1 VAPLVLRHLGHILL
15 PKDGAA
21 AAPSIVARKRMDVL
35 IVSRT
40 TPIERYRNIGISAHI
55 DAGKTT
61 ATERILFYT
70 GVSHKIGEVHDGAAV
85 MDYMEQEQE
94 RGITITAAA
103 TTCFWKGMDKNFPE
117 HRINIIDTP
126 GHVDFT
132 IEVERSLRV
141 LDSAIAVYCA
151 VSGVQP
157 QSETVWRQMN
167 KYGVPRIAFV
177 NKMDRAGADFER
189 CIEQIRS
196 RLRGNP
202 VAIQLPIGAEDGFIG
217 VVDLVKMK
225 SIFWDEETQGMK
237 FEYRDIPADMRAQCE
252 EWRAKMIEAAAEG
265 DEVLLNKYL
274 ESGELSDDEIKKG
287 LRERAI
293 KNEVCLVTCGSAF
306 KNKGVQA
313 VLDAIVEYMPSP
325 LEVPPVKGIS
335 ESGEPL
341 SRHADDKEPFA
352 ALAFKIL
359 NDPFVGNLTFF
370 RVYSGTLN
378 SGDQVLVPNRGRTE
392 RIGRLLQ
399 MHASERSEIKE
410 VRAGDIA
417 AAVGL
422 KDVTTGDTLCDTEK
436 AIILE
441 KMEFPEP
448 VISVAVEPKTKVD
461 QEKMGL
467 ALQRLAK
474 EDPSFRVHTD
484 AESGQTIIEGMGE
497 LHLEIIVDRMKREF
511 KVDANV
517 GKPQVAYRE
526 TLRSTVESEG
536 KFIRQTGGRGQYG
549 HVWLKLEPLPVGKGY
564 EFVNG
569 IVGGAVPRE
578 FIPAVDKG
586 IQEAVQTGVIAGYPI
601 VDVKVTIFDGSFH
614 DVDSNEMAFKIAG
627 SIGFKEGFRK
637 AKPVLLEPIMK
648 VEVVTPEDYYGDIV
662 GDLSRRRGQIIGMED
677 GPSGKVVTAEVPLA
691 EMFQYSTSMR
701 SMSQGRANYTMEF
714 AKYQEVPGNVADV
727 VMKKAS

>member
-1 VAPLVLRHLGHILL
+1 
-15 PKDGAA
+15 
-21 AAPSIVARKRMDVL
+21 VARA
-35 IVSRT
+35 

-61 ATERILFYT
+61 TTERILFYT

-94 RGITITAAA
+94 RGITITSAA
-103 TTCFWKGMDKNFPE
+103 TTCFWKGMDKAFPE

-141 LDSAIAVYCA
+141 LDSAVALFCA

-167 KYGVPRIAFV
+167 RYGVPRIAFV
-177 NKMDRAGADFER
+177 NKMDRAGANFER
-189 CIEQIRS
+189 CVEQIRT

-202 VAIQLPIGAEDGFIG
+202 VPIQLPIGAEEGFEG
-217 VVDLVKMK
+217 VVDLVRMK
-225 SIFWDEETQGMK
+225 AIYWDMETQGMK
-237 FEYRDIPADMRAQCE
+237 FEFRDVPAALREAAGE
-252 EWRAKMIEAAAEG
+252 ARKRMIEAAAEAN
-265 DEVLLNKYL
+265 EELVNAYL
-274 ESGELSDDEIKKG
+274 ENNTLDSEQLRRG
-287 LRERAI
+287 LKIRAL
-293 KNEVCLVTCGSAF
+293 KNEIVLVMCGTAF

-313 VLDAIVEYMPSP
+313 LLDAVIEYMPSP
-325 LEVPPVKGIS
+325 IEMPAVKGLDHDGGTFI
-335 ESGEPL
+335 E
-341 SRHADDKEPFA
+341 RHASDDEPFA

-370 RVYSGTLN
+370 RVYSGILKT
-378 SGDQVLVPNRGRTE
+378 GDAVYVPSKDKHE

-399 MHASERSEIKE
+399 MHASDRTELKE

-422 KDVTTGDTLCDTEK
+422 KDVITGDTLCDE
-436 AIILE
+436 AQPIVLE
-441 KMEFPEP
+441 KMVFPDP
-448 VISVAVEPKTKVD
+448 VISVAVEPRTNVD
-461 QEKMGL
+461 QEKMGQAL
-467 ALQRLAK
+467 ARLAK

-484 AESGQTIIEGMGE
+484 QESGQTIISGMGE

-511 KVDANV
+511 KVEANV

-526 TLRSTVESEG
+526 TIKSKVESEG
-536 KFIRQTGGRGQYG
+536 KFVRQSGGRGQYG
-549 HVWLKLEPLPVGKGY
+549 HVWLTIEPNEQGKGY
-564 EFVNG
+564 QFVNG
-569 IVGGAVPRE
+569 IVGGSVPRE

-586 IQEAVQTGVIAGYPI
+586 IKEAVETGVIAGYPV
-601 VDVKVTIFDGSFH
+601 VDVKVTLFDGSYH

-627 SIGFKEGFRK
+627 SLGFKEGFRR

-648 VEVVTPEDYYGDIV
+648 VEVVTPEDYSGDVI
-662 GDLSRRRGQIIGMED
+662 GDLNRRRGQITGMDD
-677 GPSGKVVTAEVPLA
+677 GPSGKVISADVPLS
-691 EMFQYSTSMR
+691 EMFGYATSVR
-701 SMSQGRANYTMEF
+701 SMSQGRATFTMEF
-714 AKYQEVPGNVADV
+714 AKYVEVPSHIADSII
-727 VMKKAS
+727 KN